1 MIAVLNCSPGA
12 ISHESD
18 ILGLM
23 TPARSDK
30 VRPGNRRVTGK
41 EQFYTPVELALKLT
55 TQISPIV
62 GGLQGKLV
70 IEPAG
75 GTGAF
80 VKAAKELGA
89 TRVLSYDI
97 EPKSDGVQLGDFLE
111 ADLAGIHGAITI
123 SNPPFGRNNS
133 LSIPFFNK
141 AAKHSDYIAFI
152 VPRSWRKWSVINRL
166 DRNFHLINDQDLSID
181 YVDDLGEMVWQ
192 KSNLRTC
199 FQLWERRDAER
210 DLIKVQDLG
219 LVSKVSPLDAD
230 VAVTVFGYGCG
241 LIRTK
246 FDRVPNSTL
255 MFLKLH
261 DERVLDALKSADF
274 SRFFRNTAY
283 TEALSLQEI
292 RFLLN
297 EAIFGDPSLV
307 KMKE

>member
-1 MIAVLNCSPGA
+1 
-12 ISHESD
+12 
-18 ILGLM
+18 M
-23 TPARSDK
+23 TPAQTDK

-41 EQFYTPVELALKLT
+41 EQFYTPQDLALSLT
-55 TQISPIV
+55 KQIEPLV
-62 GGLQGKLV
+62 GGLKGKQV

-89 TRVLSYDI
+89 TGVLSFDI
-97 EPKSDGVQLGDFLE
+97 EPKAEGVQLGNFLE
-111 ADLAGIHGAITI
+111 ANLAGIKDAITI

-141 AAKHSDYIAFI
+141 AAKHSEYIAFI

-166 DRNFHLINDQDLSID
+166 DRNFHLIHDQDLSID

-192 KSNLRTC
+192 KSSLRTC
-199 FQLWERRDAER
+199 FQLWQRKEIQR

-219 LVSKVSPLDAD
+219 LVSKVSPEEAD
-230 VAVTVFGYGCG
+230 VAITVFGYSCG
-241 LIRTK
+241 LVRTE
-246 FDRVPNSTL
+246 FDRKPNSTV

-261 DERVLDALKSADF
+261 DERVLAALGKVDF
-274 SRFFRNTAY
+274 SKFYRNTAY

-297 EAIFGDPSLV
+297 EEILGDPSLA
-307 KMKE
+307 K